1 MTYQQTKTKLA
12 ELLAER
18 RRAGERRRAEQWRRL
33 TNIWRGRLTKLCQ
46 LRTKAD
52 GVSHGTHHLPDNS
65 DGRAMLQALLRF
77 GLTAESAMTDAPWCE
92 ASELKKLQR
101 AARRMKW
108 NDVGALIGLT
118 YDEREACKL
127 WRLVPCDVTAAELE
141 RRKADK
147 RRKADRER
155 RQKKR
160 RERREAMESMR
171 NATKRDDAIL
181 RMLDKAAYRTPDGSF
196 GYEWMPVSAM
206 MKDAQE
212 CKAFRSPDGWRLRNL
227 RDAMHVELK
236 ILAKWGAIQKELRD
250 GRRGKVLWVRKLNLE
265 EPVPVGKADTFS
277 DGRSVGGEKRPKLT
291 VIQGG

>member
-1 MTYQQTKTKLA
+1 MTFQQTKTKQLLA
-12 ELLAER
+12 VAER
-18 RRAGERRRAEQWRRL
+18 RRAERTKRTWRRL
-33 TNIWRGRLTKLCQ
+33 TNIGRGRLTKLCQ

-147 RRKADRER
+147 RRKAERER

-160 RERREAMESMR
+160 RERREAMELMR
-171 NATKRDDAIL
+171 NATKRDDAIM
-181 RMLDKAAYRTPDGSF
+181 RMLDKAAYRTPDGGF

-206 MKDAQE
+206 IKEAQE
-212 CKAFRSPDGWRLRNL
+212 WKAFRSPDGWGLRNL
-227 RDAMHVELK
+227 RDAMHVVLK
-236 ILAKWGAIQKELRD
+236 GLAAVGVIQIELRD